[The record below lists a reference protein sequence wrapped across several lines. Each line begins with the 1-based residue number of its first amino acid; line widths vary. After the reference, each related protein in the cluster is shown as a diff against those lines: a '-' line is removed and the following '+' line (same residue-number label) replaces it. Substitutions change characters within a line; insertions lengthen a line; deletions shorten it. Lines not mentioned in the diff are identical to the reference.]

1 MSYYMAINKS
11 GKNLPVFSG
20 WPSSDKGSQ
29 IGTIYDREVFCY
41 SDTEDGYEIYFRN
54 SSGRVVQGIYYATDK
69 NGNDLFPSHA
79 AAMEALSP
87 CTDYPY
93 STATIGGKRYY
104 TFKFRRREEVYTAAG
119 SSWGAV
125 ASGMEVA
132 CLTDAM
138 GDTHPDWK
146 LINYVKRST
155 DGQWVQVTGDGY
167 EHGFVD
173 IGLNVGA
180 TPSSISMY
188 GTW

>member
-54 SSGRVVQGIYYATDK
+54 SSGRVVQGFYYATDK

-138 GDTHPDWK
+138 GDMESLQMLPGSRGEGHEPIKKNGIHHCPGCPGDHYE
-146 LINYVKRST
+146 NRSA
-155 DGQWVQVTGDGY
+155 
-167 EHGFVD
+167 
-173 IGLNVGA
+173 GL
-180 TPSSISMY
+180 Y
-188 GTW
+188 